1 MINFDF
7 DKWCCGCTSC
17 ASSCPTGAITMQPND
32 EGFLMPYVDK
42 TKCIGCGKC
51 DRSCPHLNTSENMS
65 GFSLKSFEGKP
76 SYLYFSNQE
85 ERINSASGGFVYDAM
100 RTAINNNGVI
110 CGCVWDD
117 KMKAVHIVSDK
128 KEDLQRMQS
137 SKYVQ
142 SDLTGCYP
150 EVRKALKNHCKVVFC
165 GTPCQTAGLRH
176 YLGKTDTENL
186 ISICLICHGVASPLV
201 WKKWAAV
208 IEKKYNGKLVNV
220 NMRDKSYKG
229 YSTSYTKYTL
239 RSASRTQGKMTG
251 RASRECGNLDSTY
264 LADKIM
270 RNVGM
275 PTYLADPYIFLFT
288 DDLYLR
294 KSCNRCQYKA
304 DQNGADIIVGD
315 FYESTP
321 SAGNLGCSCIMAM
334 TEKGRQFVKTLDGE
348 IFESD
353 YKTVGV
359 VNPMLWTSVK
369 EHPRRTEFFAVMKS
383 GKLSGEKLFTSF
395 LPMRFKI
402 KKILNQCGVFNLYLG
417 FKRKITRI
425 IH

>member
-17 ASSCPTGAITMQPND
+17 ASACPTDAITLQPNE

-42 TKCIGCGKC
+42 TKCIECGKC
-51 DRSCPHLNTSENMS
+51 DRSCPHLNTSEDMS
-65 GFSLKSFEGKP
+65 DFSLKSFEGKP

-100 RTAINNNGVI
+100 RAAINNNGVI

-150 EVRKALKNHCKVVFC
+150 EVRKALKNHRKVVFC
-165 GTPCQTAGLRH
+165 GTPCQTAGLKH

-186 ISICLICHGVASPLV
+186 ISICLICHGVASPLA

-208 IEKKYNGKLVNV
+208 IEKKYNGKIVNV
-220 NMRDKSYKG
+220 NMRDKSYEG
-229 YSTSYTKYTL
+229 YSTSYCKYTL
-239 RSASRTQGKMTG
+239 RSASRTQGKTTG
-251 RASRECGNLDSTY
+251 HASRECGNLDSTY
-264 LADKIM
+264 LAEEIT

-275 PTYLADPYIFLFT
+275 PTFLADPYIFLFT

-334 TEKGRQFVKTLDGE
+334 TEKGRQFVKSLDGE
-348 IFESD
+348 ILESD

-369 EHPRRTEFFAVMKS
+369 EHPKRAEFFALMKS
-383 GKLSGEKLFTSF
+383 GKFSGEKLFTSF

-402 KKILNQCGVFNLYLG
+402 KKILNQIGFFNIYLSI
-417 FKRKITRI
+417 KRCYVR
-425 IH
+425 HQN

>member
-1 MINFDF
+1 MIDFDF

-17 ASSCPTGAITMQPND
+17 ASACPTDAITLQPNE

-42 TKCIGCGKC
+42 TKCIECGKC
-51 DRSCPHLNTSENMS
+51 DRSCPHLNTSEDMS
-65 GFSLKSFEGKP
+65 DFSLKSFEGKP

-85 ERINSASGGFVYDAM
+85 ERKNSASGGFVYDAM
-100 RTAINNNGVI
+100 RATINNNGVI

-150 EVRKALKNHCKVVFC
+150 EVRKALKNHRKVVFC
-165 GTPCQTAGLRH
+165 GTPCQTAGVKH

-186 ISICLICHGVASPLV
+186 ISICLICHGVASPLA

-220 NMRDKSYKG
+220 NMRDKSYEG
-229 YSTSYTKYTL
+229 YSTSYSKYTL
-239 RSASRTQGKMTG
+239 RSALNENTK
-251 RASRECGNLDSTY
+251 
-264 LADKIM
+264 
-270 RNVGM
+270 NVGM
-275 PTYLADPYIFLFT
+275 PTFLADPYIFLFT

-334 TEKGRQFVKTLDGE
+334 TEKGMQFVKTLDGE
-348 IFESD
+348 ILESD

-369 EHPRRTEFFAVMKS
+369 EHPRRTEFFTVMKS

>member
-17 ASSCPTGAITMQPND
+17 ASACPTDAITMQPND

-51 DRSCPHLNTSENMS
+51 DRSCPHLNTSEDMS
-65 GFSLKSFEGKP
+65 DFSLKSFEGKP
-76 SYLYFSNQE
+76 SYLYFSILD
-85 ERINSASGGFVYDAM
+85 ERKNSASGGFVYDAM
-100 RTAINNNGVI
+100 RAAINNNGVI

-150 EVRKALKNHCKVVFC
+150 EVRKALKNHRKVVFC
-165 GTPCQTAGLRH
+165 GTPCQTAGLKH

-186 ISICLICHGVASPLV
+186 ISICLICHGVASPLA

-220 NMRDKSYKG
+220 NMRDKSYEG
-229 YSTSYTKYTL
+229 YSTSYSKYTL
-239 RSASRTQGKMTG
+239 RSVLN
-251 RASRECGNLDSTY
+251 ESTRY
-264 LADKIM
+264 
-270 RNVGM
+270 VGM

-348 IFESD
+348 ILESD

-369 EHPRRTEFFAVMKS
+369 EHPRRTEFFTVMKS

-417 FKRKITRI
+417 FKRKIIRI